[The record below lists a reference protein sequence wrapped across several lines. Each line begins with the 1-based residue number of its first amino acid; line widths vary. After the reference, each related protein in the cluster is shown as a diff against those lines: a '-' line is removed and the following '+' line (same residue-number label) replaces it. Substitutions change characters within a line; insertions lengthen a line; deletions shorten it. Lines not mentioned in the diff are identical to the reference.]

1 MKKIATLI
9 TIILL
14 AGCSSSN
21 IPTEQEVLT
30 AYNSYGLQ
38 MESIKVND
46 VKNLDCKLTGY
57 DFPNEELAPYYE
69 CNGVIS
75 FTSGHTIKENMQVSR
90 RMNGELILDSTS
102 ITKVGSLYPPEM
114 ELN

>member
-1 MKKIATLI
+1 MKRIFILI
-9 TIILL
+9 PIVLL
-14 AGCSSSN
+14 ASCSSSD

-38 MESIKVND
+38 MESIKVNE
-46 VKNLDCKLTGY
+46 VKDLNCQLTGY
-57 DFPNEELAPYYE
+57 DFPSEELAPYYD
-69 CNGVIS
+69 CNGVVS
-75 FTSGHTIKENMQVSR
+75 FTSGDTIKENMQVSR

-102 ITKVGSLYPPEM
+102 ITKVGSLYPPQI